1 MSGFDCSK
9 EDGKSVEELGKKK
22 KVKSLSRVQLF
33 ENPWTAAYQAP
44 LYMGFSRQE
53 YWSGVP
59 FPSPG
64 NLPYPG
70 IKPKSP
76 ASPAL
81 ASGLFTSSA
90 KFQSFGK

>member
-1 MSGFDCSK
+1 MCVCVCVCVCAQSCPFF
-9 EDGKSVEELGKKK
+9 VT
-22 KVKSLSRVQLF
+22 
-33 ENPWTAAYQAP
+33 PWTIACQIP
-44 LYMGFSRQE
+44 LSMGFSKQE
-53 YWSGVP
+53 YWSRVP